1 MTWFWVLAAV
11 LLLAGYSFFLPV
23 LLGRKSVEGVD
34 RAQLNWLLNHQKRE
48 ELATEVDDKAAAKM
62 LGEDLDRELLGD
74 LAQDEAALR
83 RNTPDAGK
91 STLAVSLAL
100 TPLLV
105 MALYGGLG
113 RMDLIADAATT
124 GETATMNA
132 GDIEASIQ
140 RLAERLKQQ
149 PNDLEGWLLL
159 GRSLQTTQ
167 QAEKAVKAYE
177 FAQKL
182 SPDDPT
188 VQAYYAEAMAEANH
202 GSLEGK
208 PAEIIAG
215 ILQHHPDHKHA
226 LWLAGLAAAER
237 KDFAET
243 RSYWQKLRS
252 LLPAD
257 SEDARQIDTY
267 LAELEG
273 GSTTD
278 SQSAA
283 TPETAGKTIRVR
295 VSVSEALKNRAK
307 ANDTVFIFARAAEGP
322 PMPLAISRKR
332 VADLPVEV
340 TLSDGMAMA
349 PGLNLSSFDRIVI
362 GARISKTGNAMP
374 TPGDLQGLTD
384 PVQAQ
389 NGASYSVEIREI
401 VN

>member
-23 LLGRKSVEGVD
+23 LLGRKSAEGMD
-34 RAQLNWLLNHQKRE
+34 RAQLNWLLNRQKRE
-48 ELATEVDDKAAAKM
+48 ELAAEVDDTATARV
-62 LGEDLDRELLGD
+62 LDEDLDRDLLGD

-83 RNTPDAGK
+83 RHPPDAGK
-91 STLAVSLAL
+91 SILAL
-100 TPLLV
+100 TLALIPLVV

-113 RMDLIADAATT
+113 RMDLIADTATP
-124 GETATMNA
+124 GETVAMNA
-132 GDIEASIQ
+132 GDIKASIQ

-159 GRSLQTTQ
+159 GRSLQATQ
-167 QAEKAVKAYE
+167 QAEKAVTAYE
-177 FAQKL
+177 FARKL
-182 SPDDPT
+182 APDDPT
-188 VQAYYAEAMAEANH
+188 VQAYYAEALAEANH

-208 PAEIIAG
+208 PTEIITD
-215 ILQHHPDHKHA
+215 ILQRHPNHKHG
-226 LWLAGLAAAER
+226 LWLAGLAAVER
-237 KDFAET
+237 KDFA
-243 RSYWQKLRS
+243 RAKDYWYKLRS

-257 SEDARQIDTY
+257 SEDAHQIDNY

-273 GSTTD
+273 RL
-278 SQSAA
+278 A
-283 TPETAGKTIRVR
+283 TETQTAVEPRSAGKTIHVR
-295 VSVSEALKNRAK
+295 VSVTEELRNRAA

-322 PMPLAISRKR
+322 PMPLAVSRKR
-332 VADLPVEV
+332 AADLPVEV

-374 TPGDLQGLTD
+374 SPGDLQGLTD

-389 NGASYSVEIREI
+389 NGGSYSVEIREI